1 MCSDCSD
8 GRELEELR
16 EENER
21 LVGEVVSLRAEL
33 EITDRLLAA
42 HNELLNKFEC
52 PQHGECVPYAIEQV
66 GHLRAEN
73 EKLQAEVQTFADAWN
88 ELETLQA
95 KVAVLE
101 KEKASWGNEFTAVY
115 MAKER
120 IEELKK
126 ALRFC
131 RDNNFKIEKTQEV
144 ARNALLSSALEKVNA
159 NYSGVLGSLVDE
171 NFNRSDG
178 RELEELREEN
188 ERLNGLALYQ
198 CDQHPDLPKSY
209 VCALCMQND
218 CFALRDNE
226 RERLRAELSSK
237 SVTDDNKKFGL
248 RKQRDELKAL
258 LREASKFVMCH
269 RDCPA
274 SPCDCGAKGLE
285 TRIDAALEEK

>member
-1 MCSDCSD
+1 MNPHGMDCQC
-8 GRELEELR
+8 LEHEI
-16 EENER
+16 ER
-21 LVGEVVSLRAEL
+21 
-33 EITDRLLAA
+33 
-42 HNELLNKFEC
+42 
-52 PQHGECVPYAIEQV
+52 
-66 GHLRAEN
+66 LRAEN
-73 EKLQAEVQTFADAWN
+73 ERLQAEIQTFADAWN

-178 RELEELREEN
+178 RELEQLREEN
-188 ERLNGLALYQ
+188 ERLKAEIKKSENECRWCKQEFDGYGA
-198 CDQHPDLPKSY
+198 CD
-209 VCALCMQND
+209 CASDAYKGSANAHRFKEARIAKL
-218 CFALRDNE
+218 E
-226 RERLRAELSSK
+226 
-237 SVTDDNKKFGL
+237 
-248 RKQRDELKAL
+248 AL
-258 LREASKFVMCH
+258 LREARERLKEECYCANV
-269 RDCPA
+269 DTEIVE
-274 SPCDCGAKGLE
+274 CDCCTTGK
-285 TRIDAALEEK
+285 RIDAALEKK